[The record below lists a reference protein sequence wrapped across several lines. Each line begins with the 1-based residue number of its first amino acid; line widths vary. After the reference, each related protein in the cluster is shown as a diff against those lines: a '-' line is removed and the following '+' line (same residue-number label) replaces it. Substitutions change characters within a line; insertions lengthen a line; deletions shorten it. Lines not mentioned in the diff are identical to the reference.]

1 MGLLLIGNLRWSNY
15 GRTLPDTMGS
25 QTIVRDSDAELIA
38 LLRDGDEAAFAGL
51 IDAYS
56 APLLRLA
63 LAFVQSQ
70 SIAEEV
76 VQETW
81 MAVVTGIGRFE
92 GRASVKTWLFKILT
106 NIAKTRA
113 QRERRTIPFSEFDVD
128 KGDEPAVDPDRF
140 LPASH
145 PQWPHH
151 WATSPQPWSMGP
163 EGTALDRETMAVV
176 RRALEDLPRAQQV
189 VVALRDV
196 HGWPAADVCAALDLS
211 EANQRVL
218 LHRGRSRV
226 RAVLEDYFADAPT
239 LPSPA
244 GGGGKVTGGEGK
256 RV

>member
-1 MGLLLIGNLRWSNY
+1 RGGQ
-15 GRTLPDTMGS
+15 TL
-25 QTIVRDSDAELIA
+25 VRDSDA
-38 LLRDGDEAAFAGL
+38 GL
-51 IDAYS
+51 IDGLRSGDEPTFAWLIDTYS

-63 LAFVQSQ
+63 VTFVQDVAV
-70 SIAEEV
+70 AEEV

-81 MAVVTGIGRFE
+81 MTVVTGIGRFE
-92 GRASVKTWLFKILT
+92 GRSSVKTWLFKILT

-113 QRERRTIPFSEFDVD
+113 QRERRTIPFSEFEVD
-128 KGDEPAVDPDRF
+128 QGDEPAVDPHRF

-196 HGWPAADVCAALDLS
+196 LGWPAA
-211 EANQRVL
+211 
-218 LHRGRSRV
+218 
-226 RAVLEDYFADAPT
+226 
-239 LPSPA
+239 
-244 GGGGKVTGGEGK
+244 
-256 RV
+256 